1 MAVRRFAVICFI
13 LVSLTVW
20 NARETLSMDL
30 AQFQWKNRLLFI
42 FSTDKN
48 NPLFKN
54 LKSEIINQQ
63 AEVKDRDLV
72 VFEMLER
79 GSAKMNGSDI
89 DRQTAD
95 SIRDHFS
102 VPSNKFSLILVGKDG
117 SVKLKRHDHVSLEKV
132 FELIDSMPMR
142 QSEMRQKDQ

>member
-13 LVSLTVW
+13 LYSLTFW
-20 NARETLSMDL
+20 NPNETLSMDL
-30 AQFQWKNRLLFI
+30 AQFQWKNRLLFL
-42 FSTDKN
+42 FFPDKN
-48 NPLFKN
+48 HSLFKS
-54 LKSEIINQQ
+54 LKSEIMNQH

-79 GSAKMNGSDI
+79 DSAKMNGADI

-95 SIRDHFS
+95 SIREHFS

-117 SVKLKRHDHVSLEKV
+117 SIKLKSHDHVSLEEV

-142 QSEMRQKDQ
+142 QSEMRQKDH

>member
-1 MAVRRFAVICFI
+1 

-20 NARETLSMDL
+20 TRMETFSMNL
-30 AQFQWKNRLLFI
+30 AQFQWKNRLLFL
-42 FSTDKN
+42 FSPDKN
-48 NPLFKN
+48 HPLFKKFKN
-54 LKSEIINQQ
+54 EILNHQ

-72 VFEMLER
+72 VFEMCER
-79 GSAKMNGSDI
+79 DSAKMNGSDI

-95 SIRDHFS
+95 AIRDHFS

-117 SVKLKRHDHVSLEKV
+117 GIKLKRHDHVSLEEV